1 MRRRIFA
8 LKCSDMAH
16 LPVLLLSSLLF
27 AGTISGDYKL
37 VKHNSVL
44 SLYER
49 WIPGAGGETVREI
62 KAVFEVKAT
71 LPAVVA
77 LFRNQALGREWNIN
91 ASDYR
96 IAAGTDAQHWITYIK
111 YDIPWPMDDQDCC
124 LLYHYREPAAK
135 GETAEVAFLSIT
147 DTRFP
152 RLPKTTRI
160 TGTQGKWQ
168 MEPQAAG
175 QLKITYTVTTDR
187 SKTIPRWVSDP
198 IIHDNLFRT
207 MTKFKSLLENNHTYD
222 R

>member
-1 MRRRIFA
+1 
-8 LKCSDMAH
+8 
-16 LPVLLLSSLLF
+16 
-27 AGTISGDYKL
+27 
-37 VKHNSVL
+37 
-44 SLYER
+44 
-49 WIPGAGGETVREI
+49 
-62 KAVFEVKAT
+62 
-71 LPAVVA
+71 VVA
-77 LFRNQALGREWNIN
+77 LFRDQHQGREWNIN

-96 IAAGTDAQHWITYIK
+96 VAAGNDAQHWITYIK

-124 LLYHYREPAAK
+124 LLYHYREAAAK
-135 GETAEVAFLSIT
+135 GETAEVEFLSTT
-147 DTRFP
+147 DHRFP

-160 TGTQGKWQ
+160 TGTKGKWQ

-207 MTKFKSLLENNHTYD
+207 MTKFKSLLENNHRYD